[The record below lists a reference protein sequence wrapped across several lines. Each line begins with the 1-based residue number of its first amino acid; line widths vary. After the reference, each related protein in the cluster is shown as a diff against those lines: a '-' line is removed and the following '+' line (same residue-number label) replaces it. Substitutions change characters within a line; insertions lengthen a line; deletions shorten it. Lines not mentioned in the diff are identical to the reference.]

1 MSLASLLSLLPD
13 TLREVPTLRQ
23 LLAEAR
29 PLLAATP
36 FGAPPREALLLLGHI
51 LGWSEAQVL
60 ARGEAEVPT
69 AEEARFRALLARRLT
84 GEPTAY
90 LLGERE
96 FWRRPFQI
104 DSRVLIPRPET
115 EHLIEEALAEPLPAR
130 PWILDVGAGSGILSV
145 TLALEIPGSR
155 TVATDL
161 SPGALAVAA
170 GNARRLGA
178 RVRLVRTDLTAGI
191 DLARFDLVVSN
202 PPYIDPADA
211 PSLSPEV
218 RDFEPALALF
228 APGSGDSVLARLF
241 AQCAALRPG
250 VRLAVEIGFGQL
262 DAARR
267 HAESSGLELIRIR
280 NDYAGIPRVLVLQ
293 QSLRERGQEWK
304 SSTS

>member
-1 MSLASLLSLLPD
+1 M
-13 TLREVPTLRQ
+13 PTLRQ

-29 PLLAATP
+29 PLLAATS

-51 LGWSEAQVL
+51 LGLSEAQVL
-60 ARGEAEVPT
+60 ARGEAEVPA
-69 AEEARFRALLARRLT
+69 AEEARFRSLLARRLT

-96 FWRRPFQI
+96 FWRRPFHV
-104 DSRVLIPRPET
+104 DARVLIPRPET
-115 EHLIEEALAEPLPAR
+115 EHVVEEALTAPLPAR
-130 PWILDVGAGSGILSV
+130 PWILDVGTGSGILAV
-145 TLALEIPGSR
+145 TLALEIPEAR
-155 TVATDL
+155 LVATDL

-170 GNARRLGA
+170 KNARRLGA
-178 RVRLVRTDLTAGI
+178 RVRLVATDLTAGL
-191 DLARFDLVVSN
+191 DLGRFDLAVSN
-202 PPYIDPADA
+202 PPYIDPAEA
-211 PSLSPEV
+211 PSLSLEV

-262 DAARR
+262 GAARR
-267 HAESSGLELIRIR
+267 HAEAAGFEIIRVR

-293 QSLRERGQEWK
+293 RRLGERG
-304 SSTS
+304 